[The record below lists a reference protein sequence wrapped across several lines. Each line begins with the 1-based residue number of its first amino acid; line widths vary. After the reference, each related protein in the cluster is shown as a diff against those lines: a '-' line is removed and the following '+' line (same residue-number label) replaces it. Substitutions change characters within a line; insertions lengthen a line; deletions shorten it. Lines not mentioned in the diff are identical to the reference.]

1 MIAKASPR
9 QAAGAWVTAAAPRTV
24 EQLLLD
30 ARQPDPGNPRP
41 LGAEERVE
49 LLEGIGIALGSRLAV
64 AVAIIRFNLLRY
76 AAAFNARERP
86 PEPDATG
93 EGANRFLHTPDYT
106 TVTWRGQEF
115 HLTPLQAKAVRVL
128 HQWQRQGFRELRGS
142 AILAEIDA
150 YTRSLS
156 DLFKG
161 SPAWKTLV
169 LPGSKR
175 GSYRLVV

>member
-1 MIAKASPR
+1 MTAKPSAR
-9 QAAGAWVTAAAPRTV
+9 RAEGAGAAAASLTV
-24 EQLLLD
+24 QQLLIGVL
-30 ARQPDPGNPRP
+30 QPDPVDPCP
-41 LGAEERVE
+41 IGAEEWVE
-49 LLEGIGIALGSRLAV
+49 LRSRLAV
-64 AVAIIRFNLLRY
+64 AVANIRFNLLRY

-86 PEPDATG
+86 PEPYATG
-93 EGANRFLHTPDYT
+93 EGANCFLHTPDYT
-106 TVTWRGQEF
+106 TVTWCGEEY

-128 HQWQRQGFRELRGS
+128 HQWQRQGLRELRGS
-142 AILAEIDA
+142 AIVKEIDA